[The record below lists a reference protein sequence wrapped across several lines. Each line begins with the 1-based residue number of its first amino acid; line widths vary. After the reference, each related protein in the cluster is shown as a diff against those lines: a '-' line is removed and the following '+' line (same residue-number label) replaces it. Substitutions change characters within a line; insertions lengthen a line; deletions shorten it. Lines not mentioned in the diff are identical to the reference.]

1 MTKTGGLKSIWG
13 ISGLMGQQV
22 LRALSEAVG
31 VEVVV
36 VLALTEVRAA
46 SAAMVEVVEKEQ
58 QVLVVMVMV
67 VLQLAEQVLPEGVL
81 VLVIEEVLLQEEL
94 LEELLV
100 LFTRLEVA
108 KFIKDNVVV
117 SKRDLLHVLLE
128 VVEGK
133 REIQLML

>member
-1 MTKTGGLKSIWG
+1 
-13 ISGLMGQQV
+13 MGQQV